1 MDAHRRAEQGD
12 EDLMKVTRRFQLNEF
27 ETTPRYQLSV
37 DGVPAGGNDFLGV
50 EESLGTAPAG
60 AILDLMIS
68 RGVQR
73 TTAAAFLWNFL
84 EEKKQRQE
92 AGGALFRWEKLL
104 ECEE

>member
-1 MDAHRRAEQGD
+1 
-12 EDLMKVTRRFQLNEF
+12 MKLTRRFQLNE
-27 ETTPRYQLSV
+27 TTSGPRYQLQV
-37 DGVPAGGNDFLGV
+37 DGLPAGSDDFLGI
-50 EESLGTAPAG
+50 EESLPTAPEG
-60 AILDLMIS
+60 GVLDLMIQ

-73 TTAAAFLWNFL
+73 TTAAAYLWGFL

>member
-1 MDAHRRAEQGD
+1 
-12 EDLMKVTRRFQLNEF
+12 MKLTRRFQLNE
-27 ETTPRYQLSV
+27 TTSGLRYQLQV
-37 DGVPAGGNDFLGV
+37 DGLPAGSDDFLGI
-50 EESLGTAPAG
+50 EESLPTAPG
-60 AILDLMIS
+60 GGVLDLMIQ

-73 TTAAAFLWNFL
+73 TTAAAFLWGFL